1 MAQVGSAFIQVVPS
15 LRGWGQQVRQQ
26 LTRELAGVKAEV
38 PIEGDFDGLKREA
51 SRKGQEAGGEFA
63 QSFRRRVEAALK
75 ALPDVDIGADATP
88 AQREIAEIR
97 RELQTLSEKTV
108 GIDLDAGQATAQIQR
123 LKARLDQLGA
133 DSTSID
139 LDVDIGAASAQLGAI
154 ERQVSRLDGRRASV
168 SVDVDRDGNAQR
180 ASFFLTQ
187 QVNGLVLAGA
197 GIAPVF
203 VPAFAA
209 AAAGALGFAA
219 SIAGAGAGVGALV
232 AVAVP
237 AFSAVSEAVKATE
250 QQEKAAA
257 TSAVNTTRQ
266 RVQAAFQAQQAAQ
279 RVADAQRSADRTA
292 VEGARRVQDAQR
304 ALADVR
310 RDVADRIDDANRKV
324 GDSERALQRAHD
336 NVRHAQ
342 EDLTRAREDAIRTLQ
357 DLREQTSDLVLSEE
371 GAEIALIEARQRLA
385 EVNRDT
391 SATLLDRRKAV
402 LEVREAEDRLSDVHR
417 DQRRSREELND
428 AERAGIAGSEQVLAA
443 NDRLSDASAGLAD
456 ARRTVADAQRDLA
469 QAEVDGARAIANAE
483 REVSDARTTAAQANA
498 DAVRA
503 VGDALQA
510 QAQQAELARLEAE
523 NGIAAN
529 RNLAFALGELT
540 GMQRALYDGWLRLRD
555 AFTEWARALEPA
567 VLPLF
572 IRGMQLIED
581 LLPLLTPLVLAT
593 AGAFDYLLDRASAAL
608 DSPFWR
614 SFIDFLTAQAPGA
627 IIAFGESVGNIARGL
642 AGILM
647 AFGIFSGDLNRG
659 LVDLTERFADWGE
672 GLADNPGFHRFVD
685 FVRTVWPPLK
695 DTIGSIA
702 DAFVAIVEALA
713 PLGGGPVLSIL
724 RGIAD
729 WVAGMDPTTIQAIAF
744 ALGGI
749 ALAIKLIGIA
759 MAIASIG
766 PWGLAILAIGAA
778 VAFAYFKFEGFR
790 EIIQAFV
797 GWVQEE
803 VVPRLR
809 AFGEAVARLFEEE
822 IRPRL
827 EAFWAWF
834 QAEIVPVLQ
843 DIGDEILKLVRRA
856 GEWLERNWPDI
867 QNAIEGF
874 IGFLKWAWDTVIF
887 PILDA
892 FWKNLSEKVGPAL
905 LDLWHNILEPAW
917 KAISAIIAAAW
928 IVIEPILKA
937 LAWVIE
943 HVVVPVITWLYENV
957 GIYFPLIWTLIS
969 FAWNYVIK
977 PIFDAIA
984 WVIRNVVAPVIAW
997 LWNEI
1002 IVPAWNGISA
1012 AISWAWQNVIK
1023 PVFDAIW
1030 WVLTNVVGPIFRWL
1044 WREVIKPVWERI
1056 SDAIGAAWRFI
1067 RDRVFEPIRNF
1078 LRDKLVPAFRTAR
1091 DTIVRIW
1098 QRLREIF
1105 SDIWDRISDITRGAV
1120 NTVIRIINKI
1130 GDAIERVAGAIGLDI
1145 TIRDIPTLRDPN
1157 AARRPTNTA
1166 PRSFGM
1172 AAGGVVPAVDLAQ
1185 AGPFVTAA
1193 PRAIV
1198 GEGSRVHP
1206 EFVIPTDP
1214 KFRGRA
1220 LDLFGQL
1227 GTQLMASGGIARS
1240 RGPGIAGLYAP
1251 LATKVSQLIERAN
1264 GAVNVV
1270 SGWRSRAQ
1278 QQRLYDAY
1286 REGGNKAARP
1296 GNSQHEAGNA
1306 VDLGGNQS
1314 LYMRLARQ
1322 LGLVA
1327 PVSGEPWH
1335 WEHPNQGREGG
1346 GGIIGA
1352 DFVQWIVDAASGI
1365 GDLGK
1370 KLFGLPKKALTWLKD
1385 KAIGWVKEQT
1395 VDRVLGSAG
1404 GIGRAYLAAG
1414 SGGGVERWR
1423 ATALKALRMTHSPAS
1438 WIGSLL
1444 RRMNQESGGN
1454 PNAINLTDIN
1464 AQRGDPSGG
1473 LMQNIR
1479 SAYRSRVAGFPSL
1492 RGTSFLH
1499 PLGSIVASI
1508 VYANQRYGSAPRGW
1522 DKPGGYAMGG
1532 ILPFLGSYQQGT
1544 DRVPHD
1550 GLAFL
1555 HRDEAVLDAGDA
1567 AMFRAA
1573 AMGSVKGGRTFEQTN
1588 QFFGLTDYDEIARTT
1603 GEELAWQAT
1612 VGSH

>member
-1 MAQVGSAFIQVVPS
+1 MPQVGSAWIQVTPS
-15 LRGWGQQVRQQ
+15 LRGFNQKVRQELQ
-26 LTRELAGVKAEV
+26 RELSGVKAEV
-38 PIEGDFDGLKREA
+38 KIE
-51 SRKGQEAGGEFA
+51 
-63 QSFRRRVEAALK
+63 
-75 ALPDVDIGADATP
+75 ADSTP

-97 RELQTLSEKTV
+97 RELQAISEKTIGV
-108 GIDLDAGQATAQIQR
+108 DLDAGQATAQIQR

-133 DSTSID
+133 ESTSID
-139 LDVDIGAASAQLGAI
+139 LDVDIGAASAQLSAI
-154 ERQVSRLDGRRASV
+154 ERQVSRLDGRKANV
-168 SVDVDRDGNAQR
+168 SVHVDRDGNAQR

-209 AAAGALGFAA
+209 AAAGAVGFAA
-219 SIAGAGAGVGALV
+219 SLAGAGAGVGALV

-237 AFSAVSEAVKATE
+237 AFSAVSDAVKATE

-324 GDSERALQRAHD
+324 GDSERALRRAHD
-336 NVRHAQ
+336 NVRSAQ

-469 QAEVDGARAIANAE
+469 RAEVDGARSIANAE

-555 AFTEWARALEPA
+555 VFTEWARALEPA

-572 IRGMQLIED
+572 IRAMRLIERA
-581 LLPLLTPLVLAT
+581 LPLLTPLVLAT

-627 IIAFGESVGNIARGL
+627 ITAFGESVGNIARGL

-672 GLADNPGFHRFVD
+672 GLADNPGFHKFVD

-695 DTIGSIA
+695 DTIASVA
-702 DAFVAIVEALA
+702 DAFLAIVEALA
-713 PLGGGPVLSIL
+713 PLGGGPLLAGIKA
-724 RGIAD
+724 IAD
-729 WVAGMDPTTIQAIAF
+729 WVAGLDPTTIQAIAF
-744 ALGGI
+744 AFAGI
-749 ALAIKLIGIA
+749 ALSIKLAGIA
-759 MAIASIG
+759 MAIANIG
-766 PWGLAILAIGAA
+766 PWGLAILGLAAA

-803 VVPRLR
+803 VIPRLQ
-809 AFGEAVARLFEEE
+809 AFGEAVAHLFEEE

-843 DIGDEILKLVRRA
+843 TIGDEIVKLVRRA

-874 IGFLKWAWDTVIF
+874 VAFLKWAWDTIIF
-887 PILDA
+887 PVLDA

-997 LWNEI
+997 LWNEV

-1023 PVFDAIW
+1023 PIWDAIW
-1030 WVLTNVVGPIFRWL
+1030 WVITNVLGPIFLWL

-1056 SDAIGAAWRFI
+1056 SGAIGAAWRFI
-1067 RDRVFEPIRNF
+1067 RDKIFEPIRTF
-1078 LRDKLVPAFRTAR
+1078 LREKLAPAFRTVR
-1091 DTIVRIW
+1091 DVIGRIW
-1098 QRLREIF
+1098 EQIRKTASNVWE
-1105 SDIWDRISDITRGAV
+1105 RITDVIRGAV
-1120 NTVIRIINKI
+1120 NTAIRIINKI
-1130 GDAIERVAGAIGLDI
+1130 GNAIETVAGKIGLNI
-1145 TIRDIPTLRDPN
+1145 TIPDIPELRERSG
-1157 AARRPTNTA
+1157 RRPTNTA
-1166 PRSFGM
+1166 PRAFGM
-1172 AAGGVVPAVDLAQ
+1172 AAGGTVPAADINAT
-1185 AGPFVTAA
+1185 GPFVTNG

-1198 GEGSRVHP
+1198 GEGSPFHP

-1220 LDLFGQL
+1220 LDLFARL
-1227 GTQLMASGGIARS
+1227 GTQLMASGGVARE
-1240 RGPGIAGLYAP
+1240 RGPGIAGLYPP
-1251 LATKVSQLIERAN
+1251 LASAVSRVIRDAH
-1264 GAVNVV
+1264 GAVSVT
-1270 SGWRSRAQ
+1270 SGWRSNAQ
-1278 QQRLYDAY
+1278 QANLYERY
-1286 REGGNKAARP
+1286 LSGNGNLAARP
-1296 GNSQHEAGNA
+1296 GSSQHEGGNA
-1306 VDLGGNQS
+1306 VDFGGNRS
-1314 LYMRLARQ
+1314 LYTRLAQRF
-1322 LGLVA
+1322 GLVA
-1327 PVSGEPWH
+1327 PVGGEPWH
-1335 WEHPNQGREGG
+1335 WEHPGQGREGG
-1346 GGIIGA
+1346 GGLFGLGDLIQEIR
-1352 DFVQWIVDAASGI
+1352 DAAAGV
-1365 GDLGK
+1365 GKLGG
-1370 KLFGLPKKALTWLKD
+1370 KLYGLPKKALTWLKD
-1385 KAIGWVKEQT
+1385 KAIGWVKDNF
-1395 VDRVLGSAG
+1395 VDPLLGSAG
-1404 GIGRAYLAAG
+1404 GIGRAVLEGGGSASANRDLGKRMNAAKGWGQYWPALDALIMSESGWRNDAQNPTSSAYGIFQFLNGTWGSVGASKTSAPGPQIAAG
-1414 SGGGVERWR
+1414 
-1423 ATALKALRMTHSPAS
+1423 L
-1438 WIGSLL
+1438 
-1444 RRMNQESGGN
+1444 
-1454 PNAINLTDIN
+1454 
-1464 AQRGDPSGG
+1464 
-1473 LMQNIR
+1473 
-1479 SAYRSRVAGFPSL
+1479 AYIA
-1492 RGTSFLH
+1492 
-1499 PLGSIVASI
+1499 
-1508 VYANQRYGSAPRGW
+1508 QRYGNPANAWAFKRSHNW
-1522 DKPGGYAMGG
+1522 YEQGGV
-1532 ILPFLGSYQQGT
+1532 LPSFLGSYQQGT

-1573 AMGSVKGGRTFEQTN
+1573 ALGSVKGGRTFEQTN